1 MGANGKVDTL
11 SRIWNSI
18 RIWTTTSIP
27 PRLARPMEPSPH
39 GAHHNARR
47 GPSECAT
54 LCVRTRGFWGCDGK
68 NEAVWPCCT
77 DMFGVYCGKLPWHI
91 AATGSNLR
99 PGSAEHLLMVHPS
112 ARAVY
117 MPLQISPLMG
127 WRLSCNPAT
136 VETQDT
142 MAMPVFLLHPPLI
155 SPFDGVMPCPEFDF
169 SMVPARYSTGTLR

>member
-1 MGANGKVDTL
+1 MEHHFNSTEARKADGALT
-11 SRIWNSI
+11 
-18 RIWTTTSIP
+18 
-27 PRLARPMEPSPH
+27 ARSPSQRKAGAKRMRHPMRSNVWFL
-39 GAHHNARR
+39 GVRR
-47 GPSECAT
+47 
-54 LCVRTRGFWGCDGK
+54 K
-68 NEAVWPCCT
+68 NEAMWPCCT

-99 PGSAEHLLMVHPS
+99 LGSAEHLLMVHPS

-155 SPFDGVMPCPEFDF
+155 TPFDGAMPCPEFDF